1 MANLTAPFVAIIVT
15 SIGKRCLRAKNVSEV
30 ELMALVEVYRPD
42 TEPELIAVVA
52 MLEAYGIPCLIDN
65 AGFGSLYP
73 GPQID
78 SYNARTVRVPKEKQA
93 LALQLI
99 AEFRGAPATHAPS
112 SPTSSKLRAFLEM
125 ILFGWFIP
133 GRRDAK
139 TRK

>member
-1 MANLTAPFVAIIVT
+1 
-15 SIGKRCLRAKNVSEV
+15 
-30 ELMALVEVYRPD
+30 MALVEVYRPD

-52 MLEAYGIPCLIDN
+52 MLEAYGIPCFVDN

-78 SYNARTVRVPKEKQA
+78 SYNARTVRVPKEKEA

-99 AEFRGAPATHAPS
+99 AEFRGTPATTHAPS
-112 SPTSSKLRAFLEM
+112 PPTASKLRAFFEM
-125 ILFGWFIP
+125 ILLGWFIP

>member
-1 MANLTAPFVAIIVT
+1 
-15 SIGKRCLRAKNVSEV
+15 
-30 ELMALVEVYRPD
+30 MALVEVYRPD

-52 MLEAYGIPCLIDN
+52 MLEAYGIPCFVDN

-78 SYNARTVRVPKEKQA
+78 LYNARTVRVPDEKEA
-93 LALQLI
+93 LALLLI
-99 AEFRGAPATHAPS
+99 AEFRGTPTTPAPNA
-112 SPTSSKLRAFLEM
+112 PTSSKLRAFVEM

-133 GRRDAK
+133 GRRHAK